1 MSGHS
6 KWSQIKRQKGV
17 ADVKRG
23 QTFTKM
29 ANAITIAVREGG
41 GGDPASNFK
50 LRLAIEQAR
59 SVNMPKENIKRAVER
74 GLGSSAPGASQ
85 LEAVTYEGF
94 GPARVVLLIT
104 AVTDNRNRTT
114 SEIKGVIEHSG
125 GTFASPGAVSWM
137 FTDEGVVTV
146 LKNGKSMDEIF
157 NLAAEV
163 GAEDIEEAGD
173 AVVIYTKPDEIESI
187 KNALSNKGLVV
198 QGAELAKK
206 PTTIVKII
214 DFQTAQ
220 KVLNLMEKLE
230 ELDDVVK
237 VYSNFDIPDEFLSNK

>member
-6 KWSQIKRQKGV
+6 KWSQIKRQKGA
-17 ADVKRG
+17 ADIKRG

-29 ANAITIAVREGG
+29 ANAITIAVREGA

-50 LRLAIEQAR
+50 LKLAIEQAR
-59 SVNMPKENIKRAVER
+59 SVNMPKENIKRAIER
-74 GLGSSAPGASQ
+74 GLGKGTADAQIES
-85 LEAVTYEGF
+85 VNYEGY
-94 GPARVVLLIT
+94 GPAKVALLVQ

-114 SEIKGVIEHSG
+114 SEIKGAIEHSG

-146 LKNGKSMDEIF
+146 LKNGNSMDEIF
-157 NLAAEV
+157 DLAAEV
-163 GAEDIEEAGD
+163 GAQDVEEAGD
-173 AVVIYTKPDEIESI
+173 VVIIYTKPNEIESI

-206 PTTIVKII
+206 PTTTVKII

-230 ELDDVVK
+230 ELEAVVK
-237 VYSNFDIPDEFLSNK
+237 VWSNFDIADNLLEKI

>member
-1 MSGHS
+1 
-6 KWSQIKRQKGV
+6 
-17 ADVKRG
+17 
-23 QTFTKM
+23 
-29 ANAITIAVREGG
+29 
-41 GGDPASNFK
+41 
-50 LRLAIEQAR
+50 
-59 SVNMPKENIKRAVER
+59 
-74 GLGSSAPGASQ
+74 
-85 LEAVTYEGF
+85 
-94 GPARVVLLIT
+94 
-104 AVTDNRNRTT
+104 
-114 SEIKGVIEHSG
+114 
-125 GTFASPGAVSWM
+125 
-137 FTDEGVVTV
+137 
-146 LKNGKSMDEIF
+146 MDEIF